1 MDAQE
6 LQDYIL
12 RTHNKPMTEM
22 GFIELHMALEE
33 LNRELIEGYYER
45 ETLRHEEEGRRLR
58 EEAADADAKL
68 HEYLCSEQDRYDAEQ
83 GLEEIL

>member
-22 GFIELHMALEE
+22 GFIELHMALEALNQE
-33 LNRELIEGYYER
+33 LLANYYER
-45 ETLRHEEEGRRLR
+45 ETLIKYEEEERRLR
-58 EEAADADAKL
+58 EEADAKL

>member
-33 LNRELIEGYYER
+33 LNRAFIESYHDRELLEYEKVMG
-45 ETLRHEEEGRRLR
+45 EN
-58 EEAADADAKL
+58 ADAKL

>member
-22 GFIELHMALEE
+22 GFIELHMALEALNQE
-33 LNRELIEGYYER
+33 LIKTYYARELDKC
-45 ETLRHEEEGRRLR
+45 EE
-58 EEAADADAKL
+58 
-68 HEYLCSEQDRYDAEQ
+68 EQDR
-83 GLEEIL
+83 

>member
-22 GFIELHMALEE
+22 GFIELHMALEKLNRE
-33 LNRELIEGYYER
+33 FIEGYHNRELIEYEKVMR
-45 ETLRHEEEGRRLR
+45 EN
-58 EEAADADAKL
+58 ADAKL
-68 HEYLCSEQDRYDAEQ
+68 QEYRCSEQDR
-83 GLEEIL
+83 

>member
-33 LNRELIEGYYER
+33 LNRAFIESYHDKELIEYEKTMR
-45 ETLRHEEEGRRLR
+45 EN
-58 EEAADADAKL
+58 ADAKL

-83 GLEEIL
+83 GLDEIL

>member
-12 RTHNKPMTEM
+12 KTHNKPMTEM

-33 LNRELIEGYYER
+33 LNRELIENYHER
-45 ETLRHEEEGRRLR
+45 ELIEYEKEQKRL
-58 EEAADADAKL
+58 ETEADEKDL
-68 HEYLCSEQDRYDAEQ
+68 HAFLCSEQDRDDAEQ
-83 GLEEIL
+83 GLDEIL

>member
-12 RTHNKPMTEM
+12 RTHNKPMVEM

-33 LNRELIEGYYER
+33 LNRELIEDYYER

-58 EEAADADAKL
+58 EEADAKL
-68 HEYLCSEQDRYDAEQ
+68 HEYLCSEQDRCDAEQ
-83 GLEEIL
+83 EL

>member
-22 GFIELHMALEE
+22 GFIELHMAMTSLNEE
-33 LNRELIEGYYER
+33 LIANYYER
-45 ETLRHEEEGRRLR
+45 ETLRYEEEERILR
-58 EEAADADAKL
+58 EEADEADEAL

-83 GLEEIL
+83 GLDEIL

>member
-22 GFIELHMALEE
+22 GFIELHMALEA
-33 LNRELIEGYYER
+33 LNQELIKNYYGR
-45 ETLRHEEEGRRLR
+45 ETLRHEE
-58 EEAADADAKL
+58 ADAKL
-68 HEYLCSEQDRYDAEQ
+68 HEYPCSEQDRYDAEQ
-83 GLEEIL
+83 GLDEIL

>member
-33 LNRELIEGYYER
+33 LNRAFIENYHERELIGY
-45 ETLRHEEEGRRLR
+45 EEEQKRL
-58 EEAADADAKL
+58 ETEADEKDL

-83 GLEEIL
+83 GLDEIL

>member
-22 GFIELHMALEE
+22 GFIELHMALEA
-33 LNRELIEGYYER
+33 LNQELIETYYARELDKYEEDQER
-45 ETLRHEEEGRRLR
+45 LAT
-58 EEAADADAKL
+58 EADEKDL
-68 HEYLCSEQDRYDAEQ
+68 HEYPCSEQDRYDAEQ
-83 GLEEIL
+83 GLDEIL

>member
-33 LNRELIEGYYER
+33 LNRELIEDYYER

-58 EEAADADAKL
+58 EEADAKL

-83 GLEEIL
+83 ELEEIL

>member
-22 GFIELHMALEE
+22 GFIELHMALEALNRE
-33 LNRELIEGYYER
+33 FIEGYHNRELIEYEKVMR
-45 ETLRHEEEGRRLR
+45 EN
-58 EEAADADAKL
+58 ADAKL
-68 HEYLCSEQDRYDAEQ
+68 QEYRCSKQDRYDAEQ
-83 GLEEIL
+83 GLDEIL

>member
-22 GFIELHMALEE
+22 GFIELHMALEALNQE
-33 LNRELIEGYYER
+33 LLEAYYER
-45 ETLRHEEEGRRLR
+45 ELDEYEKERERLAT
-58 EEAADADAKL
+58 EADEKDL

-83 GLEEIL
+83 GLEETL

>member
-33 LNRELIEGYYER
+33 LNREFIEGYHNRELIEYEKVMR
-45 ETLRHEEEGRRLR
+45 EN
-58 EEAADADAKL
+58 ADAKL
-68 HEYLCSEQDRYDAEQ
+68 QEYRCSEQDR
-83 GLEEIL
+83 

>member
-33 LNRELIEGYYER
+33 LNRELIESYYAR
-45 ETLRHEEEGRRLR
+45 ELDKCEEERLAT
-58 EEAADADAKL
+58 EADEKDL

-83 GLEEIL
+83 ELDEIL

>member
-33 LNRELIEGYYER
+33 LNREFIEGYCER

-58 EEAADADAKL
+58 EEADAKL

>member
-22 GFIELHMALEE
+22 GFIELHMALEALNQE
-33 LNRELIEGYYER
+33 LIKTYYVRELDKYE
-45 ETLRHEEEGRRLR
+45 E
-58 EEAADADAKL
+58 
-68 HEYLCSEQDRYDAEQ
+68 EQDRYDAEQ
-83 GLEEIL
+83 GLDEIL

>member
-33 LNRELIEGYYER
+33 LNRELIESYCKR

-58 EEAADADAKL
+58 EEADAKL
-68 HEYLCSEQDRYDAEQ
+68 HESLCSEQDRYDAEQ

>member
-12 RTHNKPMTEM
+12 RTHNRPMTEM
-22 GFIELHMALEE
+22 GFIELHMALEA
-33 LNRELIEGYYER
+33 LSQELIENYYGR
-45 ETLRHEEEGRRLR
+45 ETLRHEEEGRILR
-58 EEAADADAKL
+58 EEADAKL

>member
-22 GFIELHMALEE
+22 GFIELHMALED
-33 LNRELIEGYYER
+33 LNQKLIETYYAR
-45 ETLRHEEEGRRLR
+45 EVDKCEE
-58 EEAADADAKL
+58 
-68 HEYLCSEQDRYDAEQ
+68 EQDRYDAEQ

>member
-33 LNRELIEGYYER
+33 LNRAFIENYYER
-45 ETLRHEEEGRRLR
+45 ETLRHEEGRILR
-58 EEAADADAKL
+58 EEADAKL

-83 GLEEIL
+83 GLDEIL